1 MDSRQTDFLNTAS
14 SVPLRDLKA
23 FLEEHTVKILREVSP
38 PRATLR
44 LLDCN
49 LVSKDFFDSS
59 SLYRLTLG
67 RWLLKREFKV
77 YERLKD
83 IPGVMQGIYLP
94 HKDLFC
100 MEYLDNYSDL
110 KAVAANDLPPE
121 ALEQLERII
130 AAIHERNI
138 VHFDIGHDSNGDYGR
153 ETNILWSAEEQ
164 KLCLIDFAGS
174 IDISLIPGFI
184 SKTMR
189 VSDWLAAVKLCAKFF
204 PGKDPQLPL
213 EISDFDRKVLK
224 LLRKI

>member
-1 MDSRQTDFLNTAS
+1 M
-14 SVPLRDLKA
+14 
-23 FLEEHTVKILREVSP
+23 
-38 PRATLR
+38 R

-67 RWLLKREFKV
+67 RWLLKREYKI
-77 YERLKD
+77 YRMLKG
-83 IPGVMQGIYLP
+83 ISGVMQDIYLP
-94 HKDLFC
+94 QRDLFC

-110 KAVAANDLPPE
+110 RAIAADELPPE
-121 ALEQLERII
+121 ALEQLKRII

-138 VHFDIGHDSNGDYGR
+138 VHFDIGHDSSGDYGR

-164 KLCLIDFAGS
+164 RLCLIDFAGS

-204 PGKDPQLPL
+204 PDKDPQLPL
-213 EISDFDRKVLK
+213 EITDFDRKILK
-224 LLRKI
+224 RLRKI